1 MLSFSKK
8 IRLSNI
14 TLQDR
19 VFSPYLY
26 QAEIAQRTD
35 SLAQA
40 LTEVYA
46 QQNPLLLVVLKGA
59 FRFAADLVAR
69 LDFPLDIEFIRL
81 ASYESTQSSGQIRT
95 VLGLDDKYLLEGRP
109 VLIVEDIVDTGLTL
123 DFLYGQLQAKQVYQL
138 ATVSLL
144 FKPDNFRGKHPPAYF
159 GFSIPPSFVV
169 GYGLDYQGQGRQLND
184 IFREKLTAEV

>member
-1 MLSFSKK
+1 M
-8 IRLSNI
+8 SNI

-19 VFSPYLY
+19 VFSPYLH

-46 QQNPLLLVVLKGA
+46 QQFPLLLVVLKGA

-69 LDFPLDIEFIRL
+69 LDFPLEVEFIRL
-81 ASYESTQSSGQIRT
+81 ASYENSQSSGQIRT
-95 VLGLDDKYLLEGRP
+95 VLGLEDRLSLEDRP
-109 VLIVEDIVDTGLTL
+109 ILIVEDIVDTGLTL
-123 DFLYGQLQAKQVYQL
+123 DFLYAQLQARQAHQL

-144 FKPDNFRGKHPPAYF
+144 FKPDNFRGEHPPAYF
-159 GFSIPPSFVV
+159 GFSIPPAFVV

-184 IFREKLTAEV
+184 IFREKPSAEV